1 MNNIKNKERLHQ
13 TDAVQGAG
21 WRGGASRGSILIM
34 AIILGSGML
43 VAAVEVSMFVVSTI
57 RQARAIDH
65 TLVAFYA
72 AESGIESALHQIR
85 KEGSVA
91 LRDDS
96 KQSPPFYRG
105 DGRDARWS
113 FLPDGEQEGDPDPN
127 KFSSVVQKITKHI
140 LGEQQSLDI
149 HLWMQDANGFS
160 TENSQFKT
168 MVVRWQKEECA
179 EGRTPWI
186 ETTGLV
192 FDIAG
197 RGMSWRDAALKKDF
211 QQPAHDMPKSITVEL
226 ATFLPSGEQL
236 DNDKALTLRMKPFF
250 CALRG
255 LEISFPKKD
264 TPAELMPIPNYTLIR
279 PTATFGSV
287 SKELQVI
294 MPKHPTATGIFDY
307 TLFSEEQIEKSEE

>member
-1 MNNIKNKERLHQ
+1 
-13 TDAVQGAG
+13 
-21 WRGGASRGSILIM
+21 
-34 AIILGSGML
+34 ML

-72 AESGIESALHQIR
+72 AESGSESALHQIR
-85 KEGSVA
+85 KEGRIT

-96 KQSPPFYRG
+96 KQSPPFYRA

-113 FLPDGEQEGDPDPN
+113 FGASDDD
-127 KFSSVVQKITKHI
+127 KFSPTVKKITGTL

-149 HLWMQDANGFS
+149 HLWTHGANEFS
-160 TENSQFKT
+160 AENSQFKT

-186 ETTGLV
+186 ETTGLT
-192 FDIAG
+192 FDVTG
-197 RGMSWRDAALKKDF
+197 RRMSWRDMPLKKDF
-211 QQPAHDMPKSITVEL
+211 QQPAQDTPKSVTVDL
-226 ATFLPSGEQL
+226 ASFLDQGVQL
-236 DNDKALTLRMKPFF
+236 TQGIAMTLRVKPFF

-255 LEISFPKKD
+255 FEISFPKKD
-264 TPAELMPIPNYTLIR
+264 TPAELMPIPNYYLIR
-279 PTATFGSV
+279 PTATFGGV

-294 MPKHPTATGIFDY
+294 MPKNPSATGIFDY
-307 TLFSEEQIEKSEE
+307 TLFSEEKIEKIEE